1 MRTQARVDGERET
14 KTSHKATTDSISGA
28 TTGHTKLE
36 NYTTSNHKHT
46 IISSTSSYQFL
57 LV

>member
-1 MRTQARVDGERET
+1 MRADREREI
-14 KTSHKATTDSISGA
+14 KISHKATTDSIGGA

-36 NYTTSNHKHT
+36 IYTTSNHKHT